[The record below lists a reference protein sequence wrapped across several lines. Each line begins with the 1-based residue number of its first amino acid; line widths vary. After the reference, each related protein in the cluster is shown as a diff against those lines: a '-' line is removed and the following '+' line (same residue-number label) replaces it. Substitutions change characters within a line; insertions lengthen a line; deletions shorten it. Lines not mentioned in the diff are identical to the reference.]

1 MENKFGISEA
11 FLLDALN
18 KLTIN
23 LPFKEIDSIISP
35 KLKEDL
41 SDRIWLLSENL
52 ESNQRVEDL
61 NIFFSFKM
69 FVGNFNVFEF
79 GSHINF

>member
-1 MENKFGISEA
+1 MENKIGI
-11 FLLDALN
+11 FLLDILN
-18 KLTIN
+18 KLTFK

-35 KLKEDL
+35 KLKKDL

-52 ESNQRVEDL
+52 ESNERVEYL
-61 NIFFSFKM
+61 NLFFSFKM
-69 FVGNFNVFEF
+69 FVGGNFNVFEF